1 MGDSNSWST
10 PVWSVVLVAA
20 AMLFS
25 FALACGMPF
34 AALGALAALALPLRA
49 AFATAILGWLANQ
62 LVGFGFLGYPTDPS
76 TLAWGVALGVSAL
89 TAVVAARMTFTA
101 AGHLTMIAASALAFV
116 AALLA
121 QQAVV
126 YAASWPL
133 PSHPSAF
140 SLPVLR
146 QIGWT
151 NALAFVV
158 LGVLCRLGAVA
169 GLTPSPAPRQAVG

>member
-1 MGDSNSWST
+1 MSDSNAWSA
-10 PVWSVVLVAA
+10 PVWSLVLVAA
-20 AMLFS
+20 SMLYS

-34 AALGALAALALPLRA
+34 AALGALAALALPRRE
-49 AFATAILGWLANQ
+49 AFATVILGWLANQ

-76 TLAWGVALGVSAL
+76 TLAWGLALGLSAL
-89 TAVVAARMTFTA
+89 AAVAAARAIDGVAARLPVLGVA
-101 AGHLTMIAASALAFV
+101 ALAFI

-140 SLPVLR
+140 SLLVLW

-151 NALAFVV
+151 NALAFIA
-158 LGVLCRLGAVA
+158 LGLLYRLGAVV
-169 GLTPSPAPRQAVG
+169 GLAPSAPRQAAG

>member
-1 MGDSNSWST
+1 MGDTNAWSA
-10 PVWSVVLVAA
+10 PAWSVILVSA
-20 AMLFS
+20 AMLYS

-49 AFATAILGWLANQ
+49 AYATAILGWLANQ
-62 LVGFGFLGYPTDPS
+62 VVGFGFLGYPTDPS
-76 TLAWGVALGVSAL
+76 TLAWGMALGISAV
-89 TAVVAARMTFTA
+89 TAVAAARMTWNITE
-101 AGHLTMIAASALAFV
+101 HLPIVVASALAFA
-116 AALLA
+116 AALVA

-140 SLPVLR
+140 SLPVLW

-151 NALAFVV
+151 NALAFIV
-158 LGVLCRLGAVA
+158 LGLVYRLGAMV
-169 GLTPSPAPRQAVG
+169 GLAPWTRHEATR

>member
-1 MGDSNSWST
+1 MGDSNTWSA
-10 PVWSVVLVAA
+10 PICSLVLVAA
-20 AMLFS
+20 AMLYS

-34 AALGALAALALPLRA
+34 AALGALAAVALPHRE
-49 AFATAILGWLANQ
+49 AFATAVLGWLANQ

-76 TLAWGVALGVSAL
+76 TLAWGTVLGISAL
-89 TAVVAARMTFTA
+89 AAVAAARATYGVAARWPMVA
-101 AGHLTMIAASALAFV
+101 RAALAFI

-126 YAASWPL
+126 YAASWPQ

-140 SLPVLR
+140 SLPVLW

-151 NALAFVV
+151 NALAFVA
-158 LGVLCRLGAVA
+158 LGLLYRLGAVV
-169 GLTPSPAPRQAVG
+169 GLAPSAPRQAAG

>member
-1 MGDSNSWST
+1 MGDTNAWSA
-10 PVWSVVLVAA
+10 PVWSLVLVGA
-20 AMLFS
+20 AMLYS

-76 TLAWGVALGVSAL
+76 TLAWGLALGISAIA
-89 TAVVAARMTFTA
+89 AVAAARMTWNVTKHFPVVV
-101 AGHLTMIAASALAFV
+101 ASALALAV
-116 AALLA
+116 ALVA
-121 QQAVV
+121 QQTVV

-140 SLPVLR
+140 SMPVLW

-158 LGVLCRLGAVA
+158 LGVLYRLGAMVGLAPSQSRQVA
-169 GLTPSPAPRQAVG
+169 G